1 MVLAALLLAGGLY
14 LRGRPQ
20 VYDNGTAEVLYTD
33 GGVTYQVLAGWINDR
48 FYSAQEISQQVD
60 VRDELYT
67 FPQCLYINHPESSAN
82 AKEEFMEKVER
93 VTAAFVETDSEELPW
108 TCDEPVPRPD
118 YVPEAAL
125 VSSIHFY
132 SGSGQGTLHWTIE
145 MKNGD
150 LIHLYQAMDAHPL
163 EVYRFTPEDTPLN
176 TVEEVQA
183 LLDSLVEI
191 TGGGPN
197 TVDIHLPP
205 VTYDGGI
212 TIPREINLYGAE
224 EGGRT
229 VFTGPIRIPTPIKRN
244 TWIYDIDLVGNG
256 SSVGLSTASNA
267 FLLGCRISGWRTGV
281 LVQDAWVSAVEYT
294 FEDNGIVLHYNAD
307 TGSPMSSHYRG
318 DIFRNNGTGILFE
331 RVPNRMALS
340 FPEVVFSGNGTDI
353 DNRCG
358 QELDLSEATFE
369 SQ

>member
-1 MVLAALLLAGGLY
+1 MNKETKSCPHCGAQLPEGASFCPHCAQSVNRHEAVSPPRHMPRWALYSALMVLAALLLARGLY
-14 LRGRPQ
+14 LRSRPQ
-20 VYDNGTAEVLYTD
+20 VCDNGTAEILYTD

-48 FYSAQEISQQVD
+48 FDSAQEISQQVD

-67 FPQCLYINHPESSAN
+67 FPQCLYINHPESGAN
-82 AKEEFMEKVER
+82 AKDEFMEKVER

-118 YVPEAAL
+118 YAPEAAL
-125 VSSIHFY
+125 VSSIHYY
-132 SGSGQGTLHWTIE
+132 SGSGQGTLQWTIE

-150 LIHLYQAMDAHPL
+150 FIHLYQAIEAHPL

-183 LLDSLVEI
+183 LLDSLNEI
-191 TGGGPN
+191 TGGGQN

-229 VFTGPIRIPTPIKRN
+229 VFTGPIRIP
-244 TWIYDIDLVGNG
+244 
-256 SSVGLSTASNA
+256 
-267 FLLGCRISGWRTGV
+267 
-281 LVQDAWVSAVEYT
+281 
-294 FEDNGIVLHYNAD
+294 
-307 TGSPMSSHYRG
+307 
-318 DIFRNNGTGILFE
+318 
-331 RVPNRMALS
+331 PN
-340 FPEVVFSGNGTDI
+340 
-353 DNRCG
+353 
-358 QELDLSEATFE
+358 
-369 SQ
+369 